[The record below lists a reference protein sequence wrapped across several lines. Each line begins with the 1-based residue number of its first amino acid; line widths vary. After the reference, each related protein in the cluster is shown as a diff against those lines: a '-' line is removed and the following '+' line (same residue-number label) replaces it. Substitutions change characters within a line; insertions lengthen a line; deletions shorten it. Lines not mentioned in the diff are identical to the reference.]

1 LGLAKSPTEEV
12 IMNRPKAFRVISV
25 SAGLILLAS
34 LGGSGQVALEK
45 SGSPAALQAGKNLI
59 ATPAYSEADDQK
71 ILALFKGLRVS
82 DVVDGMDAAG
92 LQDIGTMDPE
102 IHPLWRDTQSLSHRF
117 VGVAVTARYVPT
129 QSPPAGKMA
138 TAAYEDWA
146 GSWYEKRSGEPFAE
160 LIRKGTALVIEDAVA
175 ADVGSIGSYNILDW
189 KTRGCVG
196 VVTNAAA
203 RDSDEIIMERVP
215 LYFKKPGRGI
225 RPGRNEIE
233 SVNRPIVCG
242 GVLVVPGDIIVAD
255 GDGVVVVP
263 RAQAEGVATYA
274 RKIMEQDREGRRGL
288 YKKLGL
294 KTDVS
299 LKK

>member
-1 LGLAKSPTEEV
+1 MKSARAHRPLVIAAVLVLLVGLP
-12 IMNRPKAFRVISV
+12 
-25 SAGLILLAS
+25 
-34 LGGSGQVALEK
+34 GSGQVAGEK
-45 SGSPAALQAGKNLI
+45 GTAASLQAGKNLI
-59 ATPAYSEADDQK
+59 ATPVYSEADDQK
-71 ILALFKGLRVS
+71 VLALFKGLRVS
-82 DVVDGMDAAG
+82 DVVDGMDAVG

-129 QSPPAGKMA
+129 QNPPAGKM
-138 TAAYEDWA
+138 TAAAYDEWA
-146 GSWYEKRSGEPFAE
+146 GNWYERRSTELYAD

-189 KTRGCVG
+189 KMRGCVG
-196 VVTNAAA
+196 VVTSATA

-242 GVLVVPGDIIVAD
+242 GVLVVPGDIVVAD

-263 RAQAEGVATYA
+263 RAQAEAVAKYA
-274 RKIMEQDREGRRGL
+274 RKIMEEDQGGRREL
-288 YKKLGL
+288 YKKLGI
-294 KTDVS
+294 KEDAS

>member
-1 LGLAKSPTEEV
+1 
-12 IMNRPKAFRVISV
+12 
-25 SAGLILLAS
+25 
-34 LGGSGQVALEK
+34 
-45 SGSPAALQAGKNLI
+45 LQAGKNLI
-59 ATPAYSEADDQK
+59 ATPVYSEADDQK
-71 ILALFKGLRVS
+71 VLALFKGLRVS
-82 DVVDGMDAAG
+82 DVVDGMDAVG

-129 QSPPAGKMA
+129 QNPPAGKM
-138 TAAYEDWA
+138 TAAAYDEWA
-146 GSWYEKRSGEPFAE
+146 GNWYERRSTELYAD
-160 LIRKGTALVIEDAVA
+160 LIRKGTALVIEDAFA

-189 KTRGCVG
+189 KMRGCVG
-196 VVTNAAA
+196 VVTSATA

-242 GVLVVPGDIIVAD
+242 GVLVVPGDIVVAD

-263 RAQAEGVATYA
+263 RAQAEAVAKYA
-274 RKIMEQDREGRRGL
+274 RKIMEEDQGGRRDL
-288 YKKLGL
+288 YKKLGI
-294 KTDVS
+294 KPDVS

>member
-1 LGLAKSPTEEV
+1 MKSARIQHIVIILAV
-12 IMNRPKAFRVISV
+12 
-25 SAGLILLAS
+25 LILLAG
-34 LGGSGQVALEK
+34 LPGSGQVAPEK
-45 SGSPAALQAGKNLI
+45 PTGTAALQAGKNLI
-59 ATPAYSEADDQK
+59 ATPVYSEAEDQK

-82 DVVDGMDAAG
+82 DVVDGMDAVG

-102 IHPLWRDTQSLSHRF
+102 IHPLWRDTQNLSHRF

-129 QSPPAGKMA
+129 QNPPAGKMA
-138 TAAYEDWA
+138 TTAYDEWA
-146 GSWYEKRSGEPFAE
+146 GNWYDKRSGEPFIA
-160 LIRKGTALVIEDAVA
+160 LIRKGTALVIEDALGF
-175 ADVGSIGSYNILDW
+175 DVGSIGSYNILDW
-189 KTRGCVG
+189 KIRGCVG
-196 VVTNAAA
+196 VVTSATA

-215 LYFKKPGRGI
+215 LYFKEPGRGI

-242 GVLVVPGDIIVAD
+242 GVLVIPGDIIVAD

-263 RAQAEGVATYA
+263 RGQAEAVAKYA
-274 RKIMEQDREGRRGL
+274 RKIMEEDQGGRRDL

-294 KTDVS
+294 KEDLS